1 MATSSP
7 PQSAPHLGHAASPGS
22 PPASGPGLIN
32 SAAPR
37 LRLDGLQSTSG
48 AGAAR
53 QNDNPG
59 GSSGPARPSDPDGSG
74 SNAPA
79 VQNRSYGS
87 NSSDVALAAGSAFV
101 TGASAGDTQ
110 NFPSDELPA
119 EPIPLPPPLARLPVG
134 LSVAVPVREFR
145 VRHLLAISAGNL
157 IETQWGHG
165 EDLPLASGDV
175 QLAWSEFEVIDS
187 RLAVRVTR
195 LA

>member
-1 MATSSP
+1 
-7 PQSAPHLGHAASPGS
+7 
-22 PPASGPGLIN
+22 
-32 SAAPR
+32 
-37 LRLDGLQSTSG
+37 
-48 AGAAR
+48 
-53 QNDNPG
+53 
-59 GSSGPARPSDPDGSG
+59 
-74 SNAPA
+74 
-79 VQNRSYGS
+79 
-87 NSSDVALAAGSAFV
+87 
-101 TGASAGDTQ
+101 
-110 NFPSDELPA
+110 
-119 EPIPLPPPLARLPVG
+119 VG